1 MPKPRTGFPSMTM
14 KADTVLFTAT
24 NQVQLADAVAALHIK
39 VTPRHLG
46 RKSWQVEQWAIH
58 QLLQALPMRRYS
70 FPVMLTR
77 TERPDFILSL
87 GGCTV
92 GIEHTEAV
100 SHVEAKIDVE
110 QGKLS
115 AASGE
120 LLVPRLLDART
131 PHDEPISRLDA
142 QTYQGIGT
150 PFVGDEYGQNWLA
163 AMSHFVTLKVQ
174 KFAKYQ
180 SCDRRAVLVYD
191 NWSLPGLETAEC
203 APLLHG
209 WLTASRTFSN
219 VDEVFILRHDAVL
232 DATRDS
238 LEILPL

>member
-1 MPKPRTGFPSMTM
+1 M
-14 KADTVLFTAT
+14 KGDTVLFTAST
-24 NQVQLADAVAALHIK
+24 MGQLSDAVAGLRTK
-39 VTPRHLG
+39 VPPRHLG
-46 RKSWQVEQWAIH
+46 RESWQVEQWAIH
-58 QLLQALPMRRYS
+58 QLLQALPMQRYS
-70 FPVMLTR
+70 FPVMLIR

-87 GGCTV
+87 GGYTI

-100 SHVEAKIDVE
+100 SQVEAKIDVE
-110 QGKLS
+110 QGKLA

-120 LLVPRLLDART
+120 NPLPRMLNART
-131 PHDEPISRLDA
+131 PHDEQISRQDA
-142 QTYQGIGT
+142 QTYQGSGT

-163 AMSHFVTLKVQ
+163 AMSHFVTVKAE

-180 SCDRRAVLVYD
+180 SCNRRAVLVYD

-203 APLLHG
+203 AHLLHG
-209 WLTASRTFSN
+209 WLTASGTFIK